1 MAGHRT
7 WGTAIPYDW
16 IRTLDAA
23 EKLDFQHVIGGHGD
37 VIEGKE
43 KFELWKQYFRDL
55 LGETAQ
61 AYSEGASEDES
72 EKRVS
77 KSLTANYAS
86 KFDPAFPQRV
96 VANVAKAY
104 QVIAFAHN

>member
-1 MAGHRT
+1 MGDSY
-7 WGTAIPYDW
+7 PYDW

-23 EKLDFQHVIGGHGD
+23 EKLDFQHVIGGHGN

-61 AYSEGASEDES
+61 AYSEGASEEDA
-72 EKRVS
+72 EKSVS
-77 KSLTANYAS
+77 KLLTAKYAA
-86 KFDPAFPQRV
+86 KF
-96 VANVAKAY
+96 
-104 QVIAFAHN
+104 